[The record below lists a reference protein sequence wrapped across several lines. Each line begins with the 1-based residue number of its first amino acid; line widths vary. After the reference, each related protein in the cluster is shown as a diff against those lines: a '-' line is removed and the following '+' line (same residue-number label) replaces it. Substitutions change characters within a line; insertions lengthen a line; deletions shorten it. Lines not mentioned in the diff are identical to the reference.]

1 MDKKILQR
9 LLILVAII
17 ALVVLFKVLDLGQ
30 YLTLDYLKA
39 SQDKF
44 TQLYVNHRLAVI
56 AVYMTIYIVVTAL
69 SLPGAA
75 VMTLA
80 GGAMFGFWIGV
91 IVVSFASTIGA
102 TLACFVAR
110 FLLRDWVQN
119 KFGEKLSAIN
129 KGIEEE
135 GAFYLFSLR
144 LVPIFPFFVINL
156 VMGLTSIKL
165 LTFYWVSQIGMLPG
179 TMVFVNAGKE
189 LGKIESLS
197 GILSP
202 GLIISFVVLGLF
214 PITIKKLLYL
224 YKKRTGKMLPQ
235 EKEATNGKV

>member
-1 MDKKILQR
+1 MDKKLLQR
-9 LLILVAII
+9 LRLVAAI
-17 ALVVLFKVLDLGQ
+17 VVAVILFKVLGLGH
-30 YLTLDYLKA
+30 YLTLDYLKS

-44 TQLYVNHRLAVI
+44 SQLYGENRLAVI
-56 AVYMTIYIVVTAL
+56 AAYMAIYITVTAL

-80 GGAMFGFWIGV
+80 GGAMFGFWIGFV
-91 IVVSFASTIGA
+91 VVSFASTIGA

-119 KFGEKLSAIN
+119 RFGDKLSTIN
-129 KGIEEE
+129 NGIEKE

-156 VMGLTSIKL
+156 AMGLTTMKL

-179 TMVFVNAGKE
+179 TMVYVNAGKE
-189 LGKIESLS
+189 LGQIESLS

-202 GLIISFVVLGLF
+202 GLILSFVILGVF
-214 PITIKKLLYL
+214 PITVKKLLTF
-224 YKKRTGKMLPQ
+224 YKKKTGKLLPE
-235 EKEATNGKV
+235 EKESIDGKV